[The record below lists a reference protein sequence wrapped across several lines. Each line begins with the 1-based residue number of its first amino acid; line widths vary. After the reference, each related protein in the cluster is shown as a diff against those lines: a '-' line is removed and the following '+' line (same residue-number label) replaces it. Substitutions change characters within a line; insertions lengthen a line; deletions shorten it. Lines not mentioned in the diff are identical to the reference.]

1 MDKLHVNLQEQ
12 RKKKGLSQADVAEHL
27 HISRQAISQWETG
40 KTQPDIGSLQALC
53 NLYGLSVSEMLGEEN
68 VQTTNTSQEK
78 KVTDEKVDF
87 STLVRILIIAV
98 ILALASQIAVLGI
111 VIAIGVIIW
120 TIKNKPKMRSVI
132 ILICLIALLVSI
144 SNTYGVL
151 SYYFLPNAGSGTI
164 EKLS

>member
-1 MDKLHVNLQEQ
+1 M
-12 RKKKGLSQADVAEHL
+12 
-27 HISRQAISQWETG
+27 
-40 KTQPDIGSLQALC
+40 
-53 NLYGLSVSEMLGEEN
+53 
-68 VQTTNTSQEK
+68 
-78 KVTDEKVDF
+78 VTDEKADF

-111 VIAIGVIIW
+111 VIAIGGIIW